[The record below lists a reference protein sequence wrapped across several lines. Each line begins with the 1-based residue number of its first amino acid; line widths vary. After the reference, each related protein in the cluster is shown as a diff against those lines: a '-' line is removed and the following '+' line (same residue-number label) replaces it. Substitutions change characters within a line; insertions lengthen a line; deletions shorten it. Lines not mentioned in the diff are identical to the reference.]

1 MIGMEFVPMAFFLRK
16 INNKA
21 IRPVTLIQDGLGQA
35 NFVAERLK

>member
-16 INNKA
+16 INKA